1 MIQIL
6 KKIVRVVRFNWE
18 KIDKVLV
25 NLFHHNSFLS
35 NIYYLIFSTSFYR
48 EHKAVL
54 AGRAKYLKDLK
65 SKESNYYRLVRNT
78 HRIEKGLL
86 MRPRRSV
93 FAKDYIEE
101 TIDSFE
107 GVWFNYS
114 DNDNPQIK
122 WFYDVLKEYFKV
134 VGSDKRINSQKDRFY
149 QIVEQKK
156 LSKLKNFESIP
167 YNRPVDTNISYDEF
181 FKLLRQRR
189 SVRWFLDKKVPREE
203 IDKAILA
210 ASQAPSA
217 CNRQPFTYRIIDDP
231 DLLKDAVNL
240 PMGTAGYSH
249 SIQTFVIV
257 IGNLDAYYSERDRH
271 LVYID
276 ASLANMN
283 FMLALE
289 TLGLSSC
296 PINWPDIERKE
307 KKMDKFLNLKPFQR
321 PIMCIGVGYPDPEGK
336 VAYSEKRNLNNLR
349 SYNI

>member
-1 MIQIL
+1 MIQLL
-6 KKIVRVVRFNWE
+6 KNIYVLVRSVWS

-25 NLFHHNSFLS
+25 ILFYRNSFLS
-35 NIYYLIFSTSFYR
+35 TIYYSIFSTSFYR

-54 AGRAKYLKDLK
+54 AGRARYIQDSK
-65 SKESNYYRLVRNT
+65 SKESNYYRLVRNI

-86 MRPRRSV
+86 MRPRRPV
-93 FAKDYIEE
+93 FAKDYIKE

-107 GVWFNYS
+107 GVWLNHKERK
-114 DNDNPQIK
+114 NPQLK
-122 WFYDVLKEYFKV
+122 WFYDVLNEYFIIV
-134 VGSDKRINSQKDRFY
+134 DSEIIINSQKKRFY
-149 QIVEQKK
+149 DIIDQNQVDN
-156 LSKLKNFESIP
+156 LNGSKSIP
-167 YNRPVDTNISYDEF
+167 YNRAVNSSITYDDF
-181 FKLLRQRR
+181 IKLVRQRR
-189 SVRWFLDKKVPREE
+189 SVRWFLDKKVPRDK

-217 CNRQPFTYRIIDDP
+217 CNRQPFTYKVIDDP
-231 DLLKDAVNL
+231 DLFGKFVNL

-249 SIQTFVIV
+249 SIQTFVII
-257 IGNLDAYYSERDRH
+257 IGNLDAYYDERDRH
-271 LVYID
+271 VIYID

-296 PINWPDIERKE
+296 SINWPDIERKE
-307 KKMDKFLNLKPFQR
+307 KRMDNLLSLKPYQR

-336 VAYSEKRNLNNLR
+336 VAYSEKRSLTNLR